1 MRTFKSVSRALAL
14 RFEKM
19 PSLRTRGLGAGA
31 GGVGGVGG
39 GVDTF
44 GAEGVSS
51 SGGVLFFFFF
61 CVNFAK
67 SFQRV
72 VGSRGY
78 DEEDKTGLVN
88 AEYMIRAMG
97 GYRRLHTSPH

>member
-31 GGVGGVGG
+31 GGGGVGG
-39 GVDTF
+39 GGDDTF
-44 GAEGVSS
+44 GGADSEGVSS
-51 SGGVLFFFFF
+51 SSSGVLFFFFF

-67 SFQRV
+67 SSQLEGRHWV
-72 VGSRGY
+72 A
-78 DEEDKTGLVN
+78 EDIRKT
-88 AEYMIRAMG
+88 
-97 GYRRLHTSPH
+97 RLG

>member
-1 MRTFKSVSRALAL
+1 LASELIRTFKSVSRALAL

-31 GGVGGVGG
+31 GGGVGG

-51 SGGVLFFFFF
+51 SGGVLLFFFF
-61 CVNFAK
+61 CVNVAK
-67 SFQRV
+67 SSIA
-72 VGSRGY
+72 GSW
-78 DEEDKTGLVN
+78 
-88 AEYMIRAMG
+88 
-97 GYRRLHTSPH
+97 